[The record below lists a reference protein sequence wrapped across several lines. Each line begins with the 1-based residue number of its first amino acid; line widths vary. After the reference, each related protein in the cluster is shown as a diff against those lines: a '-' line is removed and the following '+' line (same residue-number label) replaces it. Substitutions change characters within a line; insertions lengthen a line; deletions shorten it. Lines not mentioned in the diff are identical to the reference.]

1 MSTAKKFAGQTA
13 VYGLSTIISRSFY
26 FVLTPIYVGSLS
38 AKVYGVFTKMYSW
51 TAILTAIISFGMET
65 TFFRYINK
73 NEHDKEM
80 VYCNTFIGI
89 AATCGLFLLT
99 VFTFIGKI
107 ALWLNDGNQ
116 ASYGDYVFYVRC
128 LSLVLVIDAL
138 CAIPFAYMRTVNKA
152 IRYSSVKVFNI
163 MLVVSLN
170 LAFLFLIPYIIKNN
184 LIGAEYLASWY
195 RPHWVGYIFL
205 ANIIA
210 SIITF
215 LVLIPEIIKFRF
227 KFDAKVFIEMVD
239 YSWPILIANI
249 SYIINENLD
258 KIMLSKLLPDS
269 ISEQEVGIYGACAK
283 IALFLSLFVQAF
295 RLGAEPF
302 FFSQAKNKNSG
313 ETYAKIM
320 DYFIIVVSII
330 CVGIVAN
337 IEFLK
342 YFIKGHDIVQQNIYW
357 SGLGVVPLLLFGYM
371 SLGIYMNLSV
381 WFKLSDQTKYGLY
394 ISGIAAIFTIVAN
407 IIFIPK
413 YSYMASAWVS
423 FIAYFIMM
431 TLAYVWGQKNY
442 PIPYNIRKN
451 IIYIASSGIIVFLS
465 FSVFK
470 RNLIIGNAFLA
481 LFVAATCYSERV
493 YLKRLLKIK

>member
-1 MSTAKKFAGQTA
+1 
-13 VYGLSTIISRSFY
+13 
-26 FVLTPIYVGSLS
+26 
-38 AKVYGVFTKMYSW
+38 MYSW

-73 NEHDKEM
+73 NEHDKET

-89 AATCGLFLLT
+89 ALTCAIFLIT
-99 VFTFIGKI
+99 VFSFVGNI
-107 ALWLNDGNQ
+107 ALWLNDGNKE
-116 ASYGDYVFYVRC
+116 SYNDYIFYIRC
-128 LSLVLVIDAL
+128 LSFVLVIDAL

-152 IRYSSVKVFNI
+152 IRYSTVKIFNI
-163 MLVVSLN
+163 FLVVSLN
-170 LAFLFLIPYIIKNN
+170 LAFLYAIPYIIKHN
-184 LIGAEYLASWY
+184 LSGASYFASWY

-215 LVLIPEIIKFRF
+215 LVLIPEIF
-227 KFDAKVFIEMVD
+227 KFKFKFNLKLFIEMVD

-258 KIMLSKLLPDS
+258 KIMLGKILPAN

-330 CVGIVAN
+330 CVAIVAN
-337 IEFLK
+337 IEVLK
-342 YFIKGHDIVQQNIYW
+342 YFIKGHDLVQQNLYW

-394 ISGIAAIFTIVAN
+394 ISGIAAVVTVILNLV
-407 IIFIPK
+407 FIPK
-413 YSYMASAWVS
+413 YSYMASAWTS
-423 FIAYFIMM
+423 FIAYAIMM
-431 TLAYVWGQKNY
+431 VLAYVWGQKNY
-442 PIPYNIRKN
+442 PIPYNIKKN
-451 IIYIASSGIIVFLS
+451 IAYIASSAIIIFLI
-465 FSVFK
+465 FSVFN
-470 RNLIIGNAFLA
+470 RNLFIGNAFLI
-481 LFVAATCYSERV
+481 LFVAAACYAERG
-493 YLKRLLKIK
+493 YLKKLLKIGKV